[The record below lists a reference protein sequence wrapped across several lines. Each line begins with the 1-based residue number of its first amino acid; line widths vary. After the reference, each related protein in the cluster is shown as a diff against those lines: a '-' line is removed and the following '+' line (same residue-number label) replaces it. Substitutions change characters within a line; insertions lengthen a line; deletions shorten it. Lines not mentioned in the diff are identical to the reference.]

1 MLAQRL
7 LAAGM
12 FALGASAVG
21 IGTGIFLLGPAAV
34 ADFCSALLGFA
45 DGADANLVSPNAD
58 NELRFYAVL
67 WIAYGIIAIRAARA
81 LPQSLAVAR
90 LLLALFFAGGAGR
103 ALSMTTAGA
112 PHPLFVLLMWIELL
126 ASPALLLL
134 SLNVKPGAAR

>member
-12 FALGASAVG
+12 FGLGASAVG

-34 ADFCSALLGFA
+34 ADFCAALLGFT
-45 DGADANLVSPNAD
+45 DGADASLASPNAD

-67 WIAYGIIAIRAARA
+67 WIAFGIIAIRAARA
-81 LPQSLAVAR
+81 FPQLLNVAR

-103 ALSMTTAGA
+103 ALSMTTIGA

-134 SLNVKPGAAR
+134 SLNVKPGATR